1 MIGPVAKR
9 EGVTDLQTAE
19 LIKKPRSI
27 MGKCR
32 QAKKSRFT
40 GICLSKKLAT
50 YKAIPRRVQRP
61 DGSVSSL
68 IKIQTRFTETCLGR
82 SFVWDE

>member
-27 MGKCR
+27 MRTCR
-32 QAKKSRFT
+32 QDKKPRFT

-50 YKAIPRRVQRP
+50 YEAFRAECKGPMVLSAA
-61 DGSVSSL
+61 
-68 IKIQTRFTETCLGR
+68 
-82 SFVWDE
+82 